1 MLLLKNQLSIRFL
14 NGKDGHKAVYA
25 AQLAFRGG
33 TDATPHG
40 ASPWSAARAARLV
53 PRYEFT
59 RKALRRI
66 A

>member
-33 TDATPHG
+33 TDAAPRG
-40 ASPWSAARAARLV
+40 APVRAARLV